1 MIIKFQQVTKI
12 YPRDS
17 VALKDINLEV
27 DKGEVVTLVGR
38 SGAGK
43 TTLIKLLIGEE
54 KPTKG
59 KIYFEDYL
67 INNADRRGLSKV
79 RQKIGVVF
87 QDYKLL
93 PDKTAYENVAY
104 ILMII
109 GASNQEIKRDV
120 PRVLSIVN
128 LEGKAAFYPSQL
140 SGGEKQRLAI
150 ARALIHQPE
159 VIIAD
164 EPSGNLDS
172 YNTWDILRILERI
185 HQLGTTIIVATH
197 DQEVIQRMNSRIVT
211 LKQGRIISDGHQKN
225 SNFLFY

>member
-1 MIIKFQQVTKI
+1 MIIKFHHVTKI
-12 YPRDS
+12 YPRNS
-17 VALKDINLEV
+17 LALKNINLEV
-27 DKGEVVTLVGR
+27 EKGEAVTLVGR

-54 KPTKG
+54 KPTTG

-67 INNADRRGLSKV
+67 INNADRHVLSKV
-79 RQKIGVVF
+79 RQKVGVVF

-93 PDKTAYENVAY
+93 SDKTAYENVAY

-109 GASNQEIKRDV
+109 GASDEEIKRDV

-128 LEGKAAFYPSQL
+128 LEEKASFYPNQL

-172 YNTWDILRILERI
+172 YNTWDILEILERI
-185 HQLGTTIIVATH
+185 HQLGTTVIVSTH
-197 DQEVIQRMNSRIVT
+197 DQEVIHRMSGRIIT
-211 LKQGRIISDGHQKN
+211 LKQGQIIGDSRQRN
-225 SNFLFY
+225 NNFLFY

>member
-12 YPRDS
+12 YPPRS
-17 VALKDINLEV
+17 IALKDINLEIE
-27 DKGEVVTLVGR
+27 KGEVVTLVGR

-59 KIYFEDYL
+59 KVYFENYL
-67 INNADRRGLSKV
+67 INRADYRLLSKV
-79 RQKIGVVF
+79 RQKVGVVF

-104 ILMII
+104 VLMVI
-109 GASNQEIKRDV
+109 GASDAEIKRDV

-128 LEGKAAFYPSQL
+128 LEGKASFYPSQL

-159 VIIAD
+159 VIVAD

-172 YNTWDILRILERI
+172 YNTWDILEILERI

-197 DQEVIQRMNSRIVT
+197 DQEVIRRMNGRVVT
-211 LKQGRIISDGHQKN
+211 LKQGKIIGDSRQKN
-225 SNFLFY
+225 NNFLFY